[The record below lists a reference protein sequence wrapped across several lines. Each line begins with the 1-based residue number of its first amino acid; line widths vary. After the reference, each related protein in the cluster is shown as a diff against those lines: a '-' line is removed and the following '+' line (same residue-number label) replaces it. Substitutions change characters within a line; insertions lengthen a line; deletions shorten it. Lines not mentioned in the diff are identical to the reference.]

1 MKLLISLSLLTQR
14 LTRVALAVSASGLVL
29 MTFIIGWQVF
39 ARYLLND
46 SPAWSES
53 IALLLMIYYVMLA
66 AAVGVYEGFHLGLTF
81 VLDHLPGASRRR
93 LEMFNFSLMAMFGLI
108 VLINSI
114 ELAHITVEH
123 VIPTLGISRAF
134 AYLPFA
140 MAGSLM
146 ALFALEKLILVKIEK
161 V

>member
-1 MKLLISLSLLTQR
+1 
-14 LTRVALAVSASGLVL
+14 
-29 MTFIIGWQVF
+29 MTLIIGWQVF
-39 ARYLLND
+39 ARYLLHD

-53 IALLLMIYYVMLA
+53 IALLFMIYSVMLA

-81 VLDHLPGASRRR
+81 VLDHLPGASRRY
-93 LEMFNFSLMAMFGLI
+93 LEMFNFSLMAVFGVL
-108 VLINSI
+108 VLIHSI

-134 AYLPFA
+134 AYLPFTI
-140 MAGSLM
+140 AGGLM
-146 ALFALEKLILVKIEK
+146 VLFSLEKLILVKLEK